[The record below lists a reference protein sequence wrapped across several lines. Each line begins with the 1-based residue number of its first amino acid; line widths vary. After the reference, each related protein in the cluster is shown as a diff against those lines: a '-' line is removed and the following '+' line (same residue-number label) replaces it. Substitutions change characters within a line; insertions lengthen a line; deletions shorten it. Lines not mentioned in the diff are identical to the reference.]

1 MSRASSSWSWRC
13 PGTTRSG
20 TASPSSTP
28 LLFLG
33 TGGCTQSRKLHTCT
47 RLNIIRSS
55 HSMHPF
61 HPWTGVKEVFADIEI
76 LYLGSGVQT
85 GGQINPDCGMR
96 WCSHC
101 PFVHIAI
108 LPPCLHCHIAHIV
121 LRLRTGGRVHS
132 DWGMCPHCSVGAKPT
147 FVTALNLPLGAAF
160 AYLYLLFLSL
170 SLSLSASPHIPCK
183 LRIGHPMSGLCV

>member
-1 MSRASSSWSWRC
+1 MFRCCSPVYTSVLLPGTFSGRRRMTSRASSSWSWRC

-33 TGGCTQSRKLHTCT
+33 TGGCTQSRKLHTCR

-96 WCSHC
+96 WWSHC
-101 PFVHIAI
+101 PLAYIAI
-108 LPPCLHCHIAHIV
+108 LPILYLDSVLVDACTLIEECAHIV
-121 LRLRTGGRVHS
+121 LLAPSQTGS
-132 DWGMCPHCSVGAKPT
+132 PLLILEPQLQTDWKR
-147 FVTALNLPLGAAF
+147 F
-160 AYLYLLFLSL
+160 AYL
-170 SLSLSASPHIPCK
+170 C
-183 LRIGHPMSGLCV
+183 